1 MATHGETK
9 SIKRSQA
16 PKFLRAPRK
25 KYKYLSKP
33 LPGRHRKDEAITL
46 LSLIRDVMKIASN
59 ATEAKYIIKQI
70 TVKVNGKRV
79 TEHKFNVGFSDIV
92 EIDNDKYLVWLDE
105 HSKYTVIPLSKR
117 EKMEKVVKID
127 TFRGNKKVF
136 RFHDGANYVDMLNAL
151 NANINDT
158 VVFDLDTGKIT
169 KVIAFRAGTKVIIF
183 RGRKAGYSGELIS
196 VGKTESKI
204 KTSSGEILTAPSLDC
219 LAYE

>member
-1 MATHGETK
+1 
-9 SIKRSQA
+9 
-16 PKFLRAPRK
+16 
-25 KYKYLSKP
+25 
-33 LPGRHRKDEAITL
+33 
-46 LSLIRDVMKIASN
+46 
-59 ATEAKYIIKQI
+59 
-70 TVKVNGKRV
+70 
-79 TEHKFNVGFSDIV
+79 
-92 EIDNDKYLVWLDE
+92 
-105 HSKYTVIPLSKR
+105 
-117 EKMEKVVKID
+117 MEKVVKID

-136 RFHDGANYVDMLNAL
+136 RFHDGANYVDVLNAL